1 LRKAHGQHAVHI
13 VKRFIERV
21 GRGGYSPIENEDAYQ
36 EMFRVMRQNLGFT
49 VLAGNFSTAIKQ
61 APSLAF
67 YLGEASTGHVLQSLL
82 DMADPDN
89 VANVWNFVR
98 ENDISIKERN
108 ISRDL
113 DDLRKGDF
121 SLYSRLK
128 KKIGSIGMSMI
139 YGIDASVVTAGWWA
153 VYNDRI
159 SNGLTHEE
167 AVRDASG
174 ATVRTQPASHIF
186 DVAERY
192 DTNNEFLRSILLFTN
207 QLSNIWNMA
216 TYDMPKRLLTGDR
229 TFNERITYGGG
240 TFISLGLS
248 AFVMYMIA
256 YRELPDDEEDWK
268 NFLTMTIFSPMPIS
282 GRMITNAMSG
292 YDPIEVNAS
301 EAITKMYRILK
312 DPSIF
317 GREAGFADYTYVL
330 GLATGAI
337 PAEFLTRLNRVRTGE
352 DASLVLL
359 GSQRGK

>member
-1 LRKAHGQHAVHI
+1 MFENKPYFSRPGYHIPLLRFKKIESAGAIGPQDVNKMSAQNIFNTGDSSMGFILNFMDNPTEENRQLLRPNAEPRLGLMTTWYSTMQHQERYINMWGIWAKLKAIFENDTGNLEFQTWLRKAHGQHAVHI

-192 DTNNEFLRSILLFTN
+192 DTNNEF
-207 QLSNIWNMA
+207 
-216 TYDMPKRLLTGDR
+216 
-229 TFNERITYGGG
+229 
-240 TFISLGLS
+240 
-248 AFVMYMIA
+248 
-256 YRELPDDEEDWK
+256 
-268 NFLTMTIFSPMPIS
+268 
-282 GRMITNAMSG
+282 
-292 YDPIEVNAS
+292 
-301 EAITKMYRILK
+301 
-312 DPSIF
+312 
-317 GREAGFADYTYVL
+317 
-330 GLATGAI
+330 
-337 PAEFLTRLNRVRTGE
+337 
-352 DASLVLL
+352 
-359 GSQRGK
+359 